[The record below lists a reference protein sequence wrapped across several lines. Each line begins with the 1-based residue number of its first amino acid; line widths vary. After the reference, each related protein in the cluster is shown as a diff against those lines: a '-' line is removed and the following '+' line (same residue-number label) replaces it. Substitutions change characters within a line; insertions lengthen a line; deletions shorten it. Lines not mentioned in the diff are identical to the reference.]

1 MYARSKNRK
10 LPQSLES
17 NVFQELLCHVFCSS
31 KNPQSLF
38 RAIPRFYKA
47 QENNLRRASQKGCPV
62 SLLNLFSEHEV
73 AKPRRHWNQVEGL
86 STTFLILFA
95 RFEKN
100 SFANKLS
107 TIFFGVGYFLNS
119 CTPQT
124 ATVQLKLIFIGK
136 LYFCVFKRH
145 VGRLVQ
151 TKVQKK
157 TSSISH

>member
-1 MYARSKNRK
+1 MNSNGVGVPPLCFFTKTFKKAGKEVWKSSFSFCPQPSWMHMNSFVQQGLKPEQHTKPQNVKMTSRREKLFHWFQGKTQSMPHVCSFKNRK

-73 AKPRRHWNQVEGL
+73 AKPRRHWD
-86 STTFLILFA
+86 
-95 RFEKN
+95 
-100 SFANKLS
+100 
-107 TIFFGVGYFLNS
+107 
-119 CTPQT
+119 
-124 ATVQLKLIFIGK
+124 
-136 LYFCVFKRH
+136 
-145 VGRLVQ
+145 
-151 TKVQKK
+151 
-157 TSSISH
+157 